1 MKRFR
6 SLVSVVA
13 RKRLVLL
20 LRYPVNT
27 ASDIVLM
34 YVFFAVVFF
43 GGRSL
48 VGATITDSLPGIIV
62 GFFLLTMASIAYSG
76 TSWDLIHEAQWGT
89 LEQLFMSP
97 FGFDVVVIVKS
108 IVNVIVTFGYGIIIL
123 VLMMATS
130 GHVLSLDVVTIL
142 PISVLSI
149 ATTIGIG
156 YAFGGLALVYKRVE
170 SAFQIVQFAFLGFIA
185 IPAEGSFLLKLLPL
199 TLGTSLLEQAMGGGY
214 RIWELDSADITLL
227 CLKAAVYLLVGYM
240 VFRYGARRAR
250 AEGTLGHY

>member
-1 MKRFR
+1 MRRFR
-6 SLVSVVA
+6 SLVSVVT
-13 RKRLVLL
+13 RKRFTL
-20 LRYPVNT
+20 LRRYPINT

-48 VGATITDSLPGIIV
+48 VGAAITDSLPGIIV
-62 GFFLLTMASIAYSG
+62 GFFLLTMASIAYSK

-108 IVNVIVTFGYGIIIL
+108 VVNVFVTFGYGVVIL
-123 VLMMATS
+123 ALMMVTS
-130 GHVLSLDVVTIL
+130 GRMLSLDIVTIL
-142 PISVLSI
+142 PVSVLSL

-156 YAFGGLALVYKRVE
+156 YALGGLALVYKRIE
-170 SAFQIVQFAFLGFIA
+170 STFQIVQFAFLGFIA
-185 IPAEGSFLLKLLPL
+185 VPVEGSFWLKLLPL
-199 TLGTSLLEQAMGGGY
+199 TLGTSLLERAMGDGY
-214 RIWELDSADITLL
+214 RLWQLDSGDLALL
-227 CLKAAVYLLVGYM
+227 CAKAVAYLLIGFVL
-240 VFRYGARRAR
+240 FRYGSQRAR